1 MTIIAEHPNTGEH
14 NADAIHWKGFLEELD
29 TKVAGHTK
37 GKKKPIENLW
47 QLPAEPGLK
56 ILSDILPR
64 ATRVGVRLAVRI
76 SDEPLDLMI
85 LP

>member
-14 NADAIHWKGFLEELD
+14 TADAIHWKSVLEALD

-56 ILSDILPR
+56 ILLEILPL
-64 ATRVGVRLAVRI
+64 ATRAEVRLAVRI